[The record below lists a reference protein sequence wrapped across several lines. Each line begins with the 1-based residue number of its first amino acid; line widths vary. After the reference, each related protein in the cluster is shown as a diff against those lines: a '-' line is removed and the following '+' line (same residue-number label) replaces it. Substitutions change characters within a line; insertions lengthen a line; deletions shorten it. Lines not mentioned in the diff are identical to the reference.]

1 MNYEQKRKILNEY
14 KSINHEIWRLE
25 LELEGWETIA
35 TSITQKIS
43 PVTVSNND
51 ISSRVEKCAIM
62 CAEIRQEIDRLKKL
76 SEANKYLVTEA
87 IEGIKDSRKR
97 EIMSLRFIEGVGVHK
112 IAVLYGKEDQSIH
125 RIIQRTIKKLK
136 L

>member
-43 PVTVSNND
+43 PVTISNND

-62 CAEIRQEIDRLKKL
+62 CAEIRQEIERLKKL

-97 EIMSLRFIEGVGVHK
+97 EIMSLRFIAGVGVHK

>member
-43 PVTVSNND
+43 PVTISNND
-51 ISSRVEKCAIM
+51 IS
-62 CAEIRQEIDRLKKL
+62 
-76 SEANKYLVTEA
+76 
-87 IEGIKDSRKR
+87 
-97 EIMSLRFIEGVGVHK
+97 
-112 IAVLYGKEDQSIH
+112 
-125 RIIQRTIKKLK
+125 
-136 L
+136 

>member
-43 PVTVSNND
+43 PVTISNND

-62 CAEIRQEIDRLKKL
+62 CAEIRQEIERLKKL

-97 EIMSLRFIEGVGVHK
+97 EIMSLRFIEGVGVQK

>member
-43 PVTVSNND
+43 PVTISNND

-62 CAEIRQEIDRLKKL
+62 CAEIRQEIERLKKL

-87 IEGIKDSRKR
+87 IG
-97 EIMSLRFIEGVGVHK
+97 
-112 IAVLYGKEDQSIH
+112 
-125 RIIQRTIKKLK
+125 
-136 L
+136 